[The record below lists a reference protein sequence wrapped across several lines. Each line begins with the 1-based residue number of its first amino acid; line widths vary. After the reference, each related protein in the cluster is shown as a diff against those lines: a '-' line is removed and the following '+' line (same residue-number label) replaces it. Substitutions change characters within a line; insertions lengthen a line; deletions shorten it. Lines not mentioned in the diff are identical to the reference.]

1 MIAREIDLPKLRLLG
16 ISGAGTLQ
24 YIGKKIN
31 LPQLESLSIFQT
43 GLRSFEDLN
52 GGSHN
57 IMPLKDYRL
66 TNNRIT
72 HLSRNLILSLNNATQ
87 YGIARSYGAVG
98 KSSEEISYA
107 GSGAV
112 LDLSN
117 NMISEV
123 PTHIDL
129 LKNVISI
136 NLSYNPVYELPRSVG
151 NMTNVKHIQLRSL

>member
-1 MIAREIDLPKLRLLG
+1 
-16 ISGAGTLQ
+16 
-24 YIGKKIN
+24 
-31 LPQLESLSIFQT
+31 
-43 GLRSFEDLN
+43 
-52 GGSHN
+52 
-57 IMPLKDYRL
+57 MPLKDYRL

-87 YGIARSYGAVG
+87 YSIAQSYGVIG